1 MRSVKTILGVIHILL
16 CFSLSGVILLQ
27 QRKQGGFSGIFGG
40 GTQAD
45 MGGSQWQRFTGLSK
59 VTVVLTVLFMVTAIV
74 LVLYK

>member
-1 MRSVKTILGVIHILL
+1 MKTILGVIHIFI
-16 CFSLSGVILLQ
+16 CISLSGVILLQ